1 MMSVNEFLAQDF
13 KIVRQIIEHEIS
25 PDTVLVKQKS
35 FELFQNGGK
44 KIRPT
49 FTLLVGKLGD
59 EFYQQDIYCVAAS
72 LELIHMA
79 TLVHDDIID
88 DSKLRRGRATVYYER
103 GYHQAVFTGNYLLSA
118 ALKLVSHIE
127 NPEFHT
133 VYAETIQTI
142 VQGELNQFEQQ
153 FNASITLEEYF
164 EKTYRK
170 TALLIETSVVLG
182 ALASHLPEMLTEQ
195 LKTYAYHIGMSFQ
208 IIDDCLDFTGDE
220 KTIGKPKYSDMKN
233 GHYTLPVILLRDKDP
248 VFKEMLHRYSI
259 ERAAVEPL
267 IERILN
273 SASIDQALAKSTYHI
288 DEAIRATER
297 IPADIRNYLIDM
309 ADKLQKRIS

>member
-1 MMSVNEFLAQDF
+1 MSVNEFLAQDF
-13 KIVRQIIEHEIS
+13 QIVQQIIEDEIS
-25 PDTVLVKQKS
+25 PDKVLVKQKS

-49 FTLLVGKLGD
+49 FTLLVGMLGC
-59 EFYQQDIYCVAAS
+59 EIYQQDIYRVAAS

-88 DSKLRRGRATVYYER
+88 DSRLRRGQETVYYER
-103 GYHQAVFTGNYLLSA
+103 GYHQAVFTGNYLLSS

-127 NPEFHT
+127 VPKFHT

-142 VQGELNQFEQQ
+142 VKGELSQFDQQ
-153 FNASITLEEYF
+153 FNAAITLDEYF

-182 ALASHLPEMLTEQ
+182 ALASHLSDALTEK

-208 IIDDCLDFTGDE
+208 IIDDCLDFIGDAE
-220 KTIGKPKYSDMKN
+220 LLGKPKYSDMKN
-233 GHYTLPVILLRDKDP
+233 GHYTLPVILLRNQDDTFKD
-248 VFKEMLHRYSI
+248 MLERYSNKEI
-259 ERAAVEPL
+259 PVDAL
-267 IERILN
+267 IDKILESN
-273 SASIDQALAKSTYHI
+273 SIDQALEKSAYHI
-288 DEAIRATER
+288 DEAIKATEG
-297 IPADIRNYLIDM
+297 ISEEIHFYLVEI
-309 ADKLQKRIS
+309 ADKLQKRLS

>member
-1 MMSVNEFLAQDF
+1 MSVNEFLAHDF
-13 KIVRQIIEHEIS
+13 QNVQQIIEKEIS
-25 PDTVLVKQKS
+25 PDAVAVKQKS

-49 FTLLVGKLGD
+49 FTLLVGKLGCA
-59 EFYQQDIYCVAAS
+59 FYQQDIYRTAAS

-88 DSKLRRGRATVYYER
+88 NSELRRGRATVYYER
-103 GYHQAVFTGNYLLSA
+103 GYHQAVFTGNFLLST
-118 ALKLVSHIE
+118 ALKLVSHID
-127 NPEFHT
+127 NKEFHN

-142 VQGELNQFEQQ
+142 VKGELTQFDQQ
-153 FNASITLEEYF
+153 FNARITLDDYY

-182 ALASHLPEMLTEQ
+182 ALASHLPDALTKQ

-220 KTIGKPKYSDMKN
+220 ALLGKPKYSDMKN
-233 GHYTLPVILLRDKDP
+233 GHYTLPVILLRDKNP
-248 VFKEMLHRYSI
+248 EFAAMLDTYS
-259 ERAAVEPL
+259 RDKTEPDVL
-267 IERILN
+267 INMILA
-273 SASIDQALAKSTYHI
+273 SDSIDQAIDKSADHIAK
-288 DEAIRATER
+288 AIQATDGINEE
-297 IPADIRNYLIDM
+297 IRFYLVDM